1 MSAVA
6 LRFFPPKKKI
16 SNTDQKTAFHK
27 YDWETVQRSFN
38 AILIFIFRGQVI
50 EKKLA
55 ADLKNRSRTAHFFIY
70 FPIFS

>member
-1 MSAVA
+1 MNQVSYVCCCTK
-6 LRFFPPKKKI
+6 PKKKI

-50 EKKLA
+50 EKKVS
-55 ADLKNRSRTAHFFIY
+55 SR
-70 FPIFS
+70 PQEQK